1 MLYVALQEGSEPRPK
16 QEDKNNLH
24 DLTVD
29 IPDLVAHGEPDEF
42 IISVVHDKDLV
53 HAEHLG
59 RFHVSWGQVMLAALE
74 GDGLTPLVRPG
85 FGGATGQAHYVVP
98 SGGGGDHWKVR

>member
-1 MLYVALQEGSEPRPK
+1 MERRPK
-16 QEDKNNLH
+16 QEDTNNLH

-29 IPDLVAHGEPDEF
+29 VADLVAHGEPDEF
-42 IISVVHDKDLV
+42 IISVVQDKDLV

-59 RFHVSWGQVMLAALE
+59 GFHVSQRLVMLAALE

-85 FGGATGQAHYVVP
+85 LSGAVGQAHYVVP
-98 SGGGGDHWKVR
+98 SGGRGDHWKV

>member
-1 MLYVALQEGSEPRPK
+1 MLYWRKEAFADQNRKTKE
-16 QEDKNNLH
+16 NLS
-24 DLTVD
+24 DLTID

-59 RFHVSWGQVMLAALE
+59 RFHVSQRLAVLAALE
-74 GDGLTPLVRPG
+74 SDGLTPLIRPG
-85 FGGATGQAHYVVP
+85 LSGAVGQAHYVVP
-98 SGGGGDHWKVR
+98 GGG